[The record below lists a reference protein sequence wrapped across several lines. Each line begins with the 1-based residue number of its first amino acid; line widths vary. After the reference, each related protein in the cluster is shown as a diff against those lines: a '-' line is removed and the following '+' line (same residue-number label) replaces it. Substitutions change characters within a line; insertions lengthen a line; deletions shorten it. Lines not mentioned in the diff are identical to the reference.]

1 MLKKLFPR
9 SLLYVSFSL
18 FFLAIFLI
26 FPLNFAKADTC
37 YCYCRDAQGAYTT
50 GGGPYDC
57 SLCSSYCVSPCSC
70 SQQSTPPNQTPSTS
84 GAPVTL
90 DNPLPDVGTPQVLI
104 GKVISAALGL
114 VGSLALAMFI
124 FGGFLWMTAMGNADK
139 VKKGRETMIWAAL
152 GLVIIFTAYA
162 LITFVLTNVLGAK

>member
-1 MLKKLFPR
+1 MASDGKTPTW
-9 SLLYVSFSL
+9 VGTD
-18 FFLAIFLI
+18 
-26 FPLNFAKADTC
+26 PNGTC
-37 YCYCRDAQGAYTT
+37 SQPCPSPYT
-50 GGGPYDC
+50 GY
-57 SLCSSYCVSPCSC
+57 SYCGA
-70 SQQSTPPNQTPSTS
+70 SQGQPYQGTS

-90 DNPLPDVGTPQVLI
+90 DNPLPDAGTPQVLI

-124 FGGFLWMTAMGNADK
+124 FGGFMWMTAMGNADK
-139 VKKGRETMIWAAL
+139 VKKGRDTMIWAAL

>member
-1 MLKKLFPR
+1 MLKF
-9 SLLYVSFSL
+9 LLSA
-18 FFLAIFLI
+18 FLLI
-26 FPLNFAKADTC
+26 LLTPINVQADTFDC
-37 YCYCRDAQGAYTT
+37 KCCASGTQKTNFPVDTCSNCDSACKSVDPSYTNCGCT
-50 GGGPYDC
+50 STGSGGGG
-57 SLCSSYCVSPCSC
+57 
-70 SQQSTPPNQTPSTS
+70 NS

-90 DNPLPDVGTPQVLI
+90 DDPLGLGADAQGSQKLI
-104 GKVISAALGL
+104 GRVIGAALGI

-139 VKKGRETMIWAAL
+139 VKKGRDTMIWAAL